1 MTPGPAPE
9 TTWIWIAVA
18 AVVGGFGGRA
28 VGRFV
33 AATVDPPFR
42 PGRRLDWVAAT
53 AGAASAVAAWV
64 WLVRCAGQLPADAV
78 AGGGIGERW
87 AASLVFLFLLAAA
100 AWIDLRDRVIPDSIT
115 VPGVLA
121 GLLWNAVHPA
131 SLLPVVLEEPR
142 SFAPPLRQPD
152 VLGLCGPLHGPW
164 PDWLGPAPA
173 ITGLLAA
180 VVGLVAWCLVGTEPP
195 AADGSSW
202 RRRLLAADRTWAAAC
217 GLAIIGGAWSAGGDH
232 WRGLASALGGAV
244 IAAGIVWLTRELASR
259 AVGREAMG
267 LGDVTLMAM
276 MGAWLG
282 WQPCV
287 LICMG
292 GVFIG
297 LVHGVLQ
304 LVMRQ
309 ESELP
314 FGPSLCLAAVL
325 VVAGWRSAWRRT
337 GPAFEHPIEMAAV
350 VVAVVTLTG
359 VALWAWRR
367 LRPAGGG

>member
-1 MTPGPAPE
+1 MTPLVAPE
-9 TTWIWIAVA
+9 IWAWAAGA
-18 AVVGGFGGRA
+18 AVVGWFGGRTLA
-28 VGRFV
+28 RVV
-33 AATVDPPFR
+33 AASIDPPFR
-42 PGRRLDWVAAT
+42 SLRHVGWITAAS
-53 AGAASAVAAWV
+53 GAAAAVAAWA
-64 WLVRCAGQLPADAV
+64 WLVRCVGQFPADAV
-78 AGGGIGERW
+78 AGDALGERW
-87 AASLVFLFLLAAA
+87 VAALVLLFLLAAA
-100 AWIDLRDRVIPDSIT
+100 AWVDLRDRVIPDSIT

-121 GLLWNAVHPA
+121 GLLWNAVHPGG
-131 SLLPVVLEEPR
+131 LLPVVLEEPR

-164 PDWLGPAPA
+164 PDWLGSAPSVS
-173 ITGLLAA
+173 GLVAAA
-180 VVGLVAWCLVGTEPP
+180 VALAAWCLVGTEPP
-195 AADGSSW
+195 DASGASW

-217 GLAIIGGAWSAGGDH
+217 GLAITLAAWVAGGDH

-282 WQPCV
+282 WQACV

-292 GVFIG
+292 GVFLG
-297 LVHGVLQ
+297 LVHGVFQ
-304 LVMRQ
+304 LVMRE

-314 FGPSLCLAAVL
+314 FGPSLCLAG
-325 VVAGWRSAWRRT
+325 VVVTAGWRSVWRRA

-350 VVAVVTLTG
+350 VVAVVVLTG
-359 VALWAWRR
+359 LALWAWRR
-367 LRPAGGG
+367 VRPAAGG